1 MKLGDKNKFRHP
13 MCLKNGHQ
21 MKFWGENE
29 WGYGDRKYH
38 HLLFPVVTKQLF
50 RHTMRMEFGD
60 KDIFRHPMS
69 LKNRRQ
75 MKFWWEIEIDYG
87 DKKHRHPLFA
97 AVTKQIFCH
106 SICLKLGDES
116 ILRHLMCLK
125 NRCQMKF
132 WWEKE

>member
-60 KDIFRHPMS
+60 KDIFHHPMC

-75 MKFWWEIEIDYG
+75 MKFWWENEIDYG
-87 DKKHRHPLFA
+87 DEKA
-97 AVTKQIFCH
+97 SSSIIF
-106 SICLKLGDES
+106 SSDKTNISSLNVLEIG
-116 ILRHLMCLK
+116 
-125 NRCQMKF
+125 
-132 WWEKE
+132 